1 MSSTKKLV
9 IVEFRSSEKNEPSEF
24 EILESDAVNGVREN
38 GKKVECKFE
47 ENAAG
52 DSEQIY
58 HYGIFRG
65 EFTSMRV
72 AKIELNRLKKQQE
85 LKNDCPILVPEAND
99 SDQKV
104 SEFALVKTEPLD
116 EPAPSLDCSIMPST
130 SRQIGRNGQ
139 PPELDSQPPEDDNL
153 DSDHMYDELQLNG
166 TTRMILERAREEHRR
181 LQNGSWDPRKCQNGS
196 TEVSVHYK
204 RKATLDDLVQE
215 LAEMRKTI
223 SALTKGQAEILRKLN
238 AMERD
243 SNPSITAPPEST
255 YQFQSHK
262 RPRRSSFNDNARP
275 PPLMRQ
281 SSPTESQ
288 FSPTPD
294 TTMPTLSNQASS
306 SALTLR
312 RRPDG
317 MRSLN
322 VLSRRNI
329 SPMYNNMP
337 VLTPTLPPLSTTRK
351 SLFDDLPP
359 LKKAI

>member
-1 MSSTKKLV
+1 MNSSKKLV
-9 IVEFRSSEKNEPSEF
+9 IVEFRPSEKNEPIEF

-38 GKKVECKFE
+38 GKK
-47 ENAAG
+47 
-52 DSEQIY
+52 IY

-99 SDQKV
+99 ADQKV
-104 SEFALVKTEPLD
+104 SEFALVKTEPID
-116 EPAPSLDCSIMPST
+116 EPAPSLDCSLMPST
-130 SRQIGRNGQ
+130 SRQISRNGQ
-139 PPELDSQPPEDDNL
+139 PPELESNPPEDDNL
-153 DSDHMYDELQLNG
+153 DSDHLYDDLELNG
-166 TTRMILERAREEHRR
+166 ITRMILERTREEHRR
-181 LQNGSWDPRKCQNGS
+181 LQNGNGS
-196 TEVSVHYK
+196 SIVPVRYK
-204 RKATLDDLVQE
+204 RKATLEDLAQE
-215 LAEMRKTI
+215 MSEMRKTM
-223 SALTKGQAEILRKLN
+223 SDLLNGQAEILKKLN

-243 SNPSITAPPEST
+243 SNPSLTAPPESN
-255 YQFQSHK
+255 YQLLPHK

-275 PPLMRQ
+275 PPLLRQ
-281 SSPTESQ
+281 PSPTESQ

-294 TTMPTLSNQASS
+294 TTMPTLSNQASN
-306 SALTLR
+306 SAQTLR
-312 RRPDG
+312 RKPDG
-317 MRSLN
+317 MRTLN